1 LNKLFLGITIV
12 IFTILLSGS
21 NHSLANISSTSP
33 DVVKVAPP
41 ASVDIGDTESDTEI
55 LAFDEKQNFVLTKAI
70 TVDISSAGTYAD
82 VGSLTPGVIPLG
94 TVVNSH
100 FVHFDPLGDDAN
112 IVALTGSLVVDGEIL
127 GIIVLDAQL
136 DSSVSELGIPGTTYE
151 VGNGGLEFF
160 EEFVTVKPDL
170 RTVEVKFSANFS
182 VDQIRIISKP
192 SIPVGGELIPLDN
205 VSLVL
210 AYGLVNSWWM
220 APIGIGIGVGIYL
233 VRRKI

>member
-1 LNKLFLGITIV
+1 LQNVTIV
-12 IFTILLSGS
+12 VLFFSCALVLLGS
-21 NHSLANISSTSP
+21 LIGVEANISSTSP
-33 DVVKVAPP
+33 DVVKVVPP

-55 LAFDEKQNFVLTKAI
+55 LAFNEKQNHVLTKAI

-82 VGSLTPGVIPLG
+82 VGSLTPGVIPQG

-112 IVALTGSLVVDGEIL
+112 IVMLTGSLVVDGEIL
-127 GIIVLDAQL
+127 GIIVLDSQL

-160 EEFVTVKPDL
+160 EEFVTLKPNL
-170 RTVEVKFSANFS
+170 RTVEVKFSTNFS

-192 SIPVGGELIPLDN
+192 SIPVGGELIPLDTTALLIGY
-205 VSLVL
+205 SVL
-210 AYGLVNSWWM
+210 NAYWI
-220 APIGIGIGVGIYL
+220 APLGIGIGLGL
-233 VRRKI
+233 